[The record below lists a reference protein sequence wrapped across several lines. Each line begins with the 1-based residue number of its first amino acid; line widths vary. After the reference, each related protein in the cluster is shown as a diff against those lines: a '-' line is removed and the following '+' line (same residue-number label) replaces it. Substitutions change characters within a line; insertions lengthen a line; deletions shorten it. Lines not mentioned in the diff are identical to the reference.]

1 MPDAPAI
8 LASGRA
14 PLTYG
19 RLWRH
24 VDEVVQTLRAMG
36 ISRQDR
42 VALML
47 PNGAEMAVAILDEA
61 GDVLPVGATGEVV
74 VRGASIMQSYD
85 DAAANQNTFTQ
96 GWFRTGDQGY
106 MDADGYLFI
115 TGRIKEAINR
125 GGEKI
130 TPQEVDDVL
139 LGHPAVAQAVPF
151 AMPHA
156 RLGEEVAAAVVLHPH
171 ALATDSDIRQFA
183 AARLAAFKVPQR
195 IVIVDNLPTG
205 PAGKLQ
211 RLGLAERLGLTT
223 EQHRLLVE
231 WNASRLDYPHAQ
243 CLHQLFE
250 AQAARTPD
258 AIAVL
263 YEDACLTYRALN
275 RRANQV
281 VHYLQTLG
289 VGAEALVGLC
299 KSDA

>member
-1 MPDAPAI
+1 
-8 LASGRA
+8 
-14 PLTYG
+14 
-19 RLWRH
+19 
-24 VDEVVQTLRAMG
+24 
-36 ISRQDR
+36 
-42 VALML
+42 
-47 PNGAEMAVAILDEA
+47 
-61 GDVLPVGATGEVV
+61 
-74 VRGASIMQSYD
+74 MQSYD

-139 LGHPAVAQAVPF
+139 MDHPAVAQAVTF

-183 AARLAAFKVPQR
+183 AARLVAFKVPQR
-195 IVIVDNLPTG
+195 IVIVDDLPTG

-223 EQHRLLVE
+223 PAQVPPADTTPGTPLEEVLAGLWAEVLD
-231 WNASRLDYPHAQ
+231 SR
-243 CLHQLFE
+243 
-250 AQAARTPD
+250 
-258 AIAVL
+258 
-263 YEDACLTYRALN
+263 AC
-275 RRANQV
+275 
-281 VHYLQTLG
+281 G
-289 VGAEALVGLC
+289 
-299 KSDA
+299 SP